1 MGFTLL
7 MGSHEGINTSMTA
20 FSFHSSNIYATQ
32 NDYTGTVA
40 KTDFESLKYKEK
52 KKCESV
58 WVQLQQEEEDKI

>member
-1 MGFTLL
+1 MGFKPL

-32 NDYTGTVA
+32 NDCTGTIA

-52 KKCESV
+52 KMWERLSSTSTGRRR
-58 WVQLQQEEEDKI
+58 